1 MRGIKINHIYIKIVL
16 SFKTLRRKC
25 FRGTSTEKERENK
38 RKKSM
43 EAYVEKRIKGAL
55 IQMAP
60 GERIIEEEEGITDGR
75 ERKRERRAGIGRVLV
90 APAES

>member
-1 MRGIKINHIYIKIVL
+1 
-16 SFKTLRRKC
+16 
-25 FRGTSTEKERENK
+25 
-38 RKKSM
+38 M